1 MIFIPIVVSIFSL
14 VFAYFLANEVNKAPS
29 GSGKMVEISGYI
41 REGALAFLKRQY
53 KAVGLVAVIL
63 FLLLCLV
70 MNIRV
75 GLGFLIG
82 VIASASAGC
91 VGMMISTK
99 ANVKVAQAARKGL
112 APALNLSFQAGSV
125 TGILVVGLGLFCVS
139 FLYFLTQDLMVL
151 LALSFGGSLVSV
163 FARLGGGIYTK
174 AADVGADLVG

>member
-1 MIFIPIVVSIFSL
+1 MIFIPIIVSIFSL

-53 KAVGLVAVIL
+53 RAVGLVAVIL
-63 FLLLCLV
+63 FLLLCLA

-91 VGMMISTK
+91 AGMMISTK

-112 APALNLSFQAGSV
+112 AQL
-125 TGILVVGLGLFCVS
+125 
-139 FLYFLTQDLMVL
+139 
-151 LALSFGGSLVSV
+151 
-163 FARLGGGIYTK
+163 
-174 AADVGADLVG
+174 